1 MKKRILIIL
10 CALYV
15 ISMHLVACSKK
26 TMASPPPVIV
36 VKDTSLA
43 NTAHLDNLYV
53 PVLFS
58 GNVNAA
64 GVFIYSQY
72 PDYHPVDAN
81 GEGFACV
88 DDVARAALV
97 YLRSSKILTDTA
109 KQNKLYNLLQFIVQM
124 QSGNGYFFNFLMAG
138 NTINTTGPTSV
149 NNANWWSW
157 RALQTLTEAM
167 PLIKNINAPL
177 YTKMNDAVNLLVN
190 RIKTDL
196 AVQPTT
202 TKVVMGITVPQWL
215 PAGSGTDQSAVMIL
229 GLVNYAQSNNDSV
242 ITSYIMKLADG
253 IALMQQGDAT
263 HFPYNAFLSW
273 ENTWHAYGN
282 LQAYA
287 LMIAGDFLKNNQ
299 YKVLATDEVDNFY
312 PWLLQNGYKASF
324 AISDSAGD
332 YQILSQN
339 SYDQIA
345 YGIEPMVFAAAEA
358 YKATG
363 QAKYAD
369 MAGHLAAWFLGAND
383 GGVVMYNKTTGVC
396 FDGLSQ
402 GGQANQNSGA
412 ESTIE
417 ALLTMQKVES
427 DAAIKAALDK
437 YKK

>member
-1 MKKRILIIL
+1 
-10 CALYV
+10 
-15 ISMHLVACSKK
+15 
-26 TMASPPPVIV
+26 MASPPPVIV

-53 PVLFS
+53 PVLFL

-97 YLRSSKILTDTA
+97 YLRSSKILTDTS

-196 AVQPTT
+196 AVQPAT

-402 GGQANQNSGA
+402 GGQANLNSGA

>member
-1 MKKRILIIL
+1 MKKKILFVL
-10 CALYV
+10 CGLYV
-15 ISMHLVACSKK
+15 MSTNLTACSKK
-26 TMASPPPVIV
+26 TMASPPPVVVIV
-36 VKDTSLA
+36 DTGLV
-43 NTAHLDNLYV
+43 NTAHLDKLYI
-53 PVLFS
+53 PVTFP

-72 PDYHPVDAN
+72 PDYHPVDAG

-97 YLRSSKILTDTA
+97 YLRSGKILSDTA
-109 KQNKLYNLLQFIVQM
+109 MQNKLYNLIQFIIQM
-124 QSGNGYFFNFLMAG
+124 QSGNGYFYNFLMSG
-138 NTINTTGPTSV
+138 NAINTTGPTSV

-157 RALQTLTEAM
+157 RALQTLTEAG
-167 PLIKNINAPL
+167 PVIKNINAPL
-177 YTKMNDAVNLLVN
+177 FTKMNTSINQLVA
-190 RIKTDL
+190 RIKVDL
-196 AVQPTT
+196 ATQAAT
-202 TKVVMGITVPQWL
+202 TKVVMGITVPEWL
-215 PAGSGTDQSAVMIL
+215 PAGSGTDQSAVLIL
-229 GLVNYAQSNNDSV
+229 GLVNYSLSNNDSV
-242 ITSYIMKLADG
+242 ITSYITKLADG

-299 YKVLATDEVDNFY
+299 YKVLALAEVDSFY
-312 PWLLQNGYKASF
+312 PWLLQNGYKSSF

-332 YQILSQN
+332 YQILSES

-383 GGVVMYNKTTGVC
+383 GSVMMYSKTTGIC
-396 FDGLSQ
+396 YDGLSQ
-402 GGQANQNSGA
+402 GGQANLNSGA

-427 DAAIKAALDK
+427 DPAIKAALNK